1 MKYRI
6 IFMFLATLLI
16 ATGCSFFGIELGVHR
31 TLTVEKKPYRIVMSG
46 DIQENDKKYVK
57 EVLQFLKDR
66 KFKETKMEA
75 IKIEVYG
82 TQSTEHKIFKQ
93 NSKEGEQD
101 GNQ

>member
-1 MKYRI
+1 MKYKI
-6 IFMFLATLLI
+6 IFIILMTLLI

-31 TLTVEKKPYRIVMSG
+31 TITVEKKPYRVVMSG
-46 DIQENDKKYVK
+46 DIQKNDKVYVR
-57 EVLQFLKDR
+57 EVLQFLRDK

-93 NSKEGEQD
+93 NSKEGEQN
-101 GNQ
+101 GN